1 MMSANS
7 TAAGPAGSSW
17 PGDQHE
23 LAADL
28 RGVAER
34 GELVVLYQPIVDLAT
49 LCIVGA
55 EALLRWRHPTHGV
68 LSPDAFI
75 PTAEESGQIVP
86 IGAWTLTEACRRGQ
100 AWRAAERDAAP
111 PGVAVNV
118 SGWQLR
124 HPGFVDDVQDALE
137 LSGLEPRALL
147 LELTET
153 VLLEQRAVGAT
164 LERLKALGVGLAVD
178 DFGTGHSSLD
188 YLARFPLD
196 ALKVDRSYVDLLAL
210 DGGGGGEVARA
221 AGLVRGIVLLGQSV
235 GLRTIA
241 EGVRTV
247 GQLHL
252 LRALGC
258 QLGQGSLLGGPLYP
272 STLESRLG
280 APLGPFPG

>member
-1 MMSANS
+1 MMSANP
-7 TAAGPAGSSW
+7 TAAGPAGPSR
-17 PGDQHE
+17 PRDHVE

-28 RGVAER
+28 RRALER
-34 GELVVLYQPIVDLAT
+34 DELVVLYQPIVDLAT

-55 EALLRWRHPTHGV
+55 EALLRWRHPIHGV
-68 LSPDAFI
+68 LFPDAFI

-86 IGAWTLTEACRRGQ
+86 IGAWTLAEACRRGQ
-100 AWRAAERDAAP
+100 AWRLAARAAP

-124 HPGFVDDVQDALE
+124 HPGFVGDVRDALE
-137 LSGLEPRALL
+137 ASGLDPHALL

-153 VLLEQRAVGAT
+153 VLLEQQAVGAT
-164 LERLKALGVGLAVD
+164 LERLKELGVGLAVD

-196 ALKVDRSYVDLLAL
+196 ALKVDRSYVDLLDL
-210 DGGGGGEVARA
+210 DGSDGGQVARA
-221 AGLVRGIVLLGQSV
+221 AGLVRGIVLLGHSV

-247 GQLHL
+247 GQLRL

-258 QLGQGSLLGGPLYP
+258 QFGQGRLFDGPLHP
-272 STLESRLG
+272 DTLESRLD